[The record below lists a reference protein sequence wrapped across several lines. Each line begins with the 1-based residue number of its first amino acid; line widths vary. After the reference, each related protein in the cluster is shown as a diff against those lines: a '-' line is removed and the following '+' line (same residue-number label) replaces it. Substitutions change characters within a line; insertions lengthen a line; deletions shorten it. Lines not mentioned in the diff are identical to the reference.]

1 MLCMCFGNVGRAR
14 VVFDCGRGRLLALT
28 KENDLSRAP
37 DKCGLK
43 AVVSPPFEA
52 ALSLDVYIERVR
64 ERPNVGIVRRFN
76 G

>member
-1 MLCMCFGNVGRAR
+1 MLCMCFGHVGRAR

-52 ALSLDVYIERVR
+52 AVPLGVYIERVR

>member
-1 MLCMCFGNVGRAR
+1 MLCMCFGHVGRAR

-28 KENDLSRAP
+28 MENDLSRAP

-52 ALSLDVYIERVR
+52 AVSLDVFW
-64 ERPNVGIVRRFN
+64 NVQATRRSPA
-76 G
+76 